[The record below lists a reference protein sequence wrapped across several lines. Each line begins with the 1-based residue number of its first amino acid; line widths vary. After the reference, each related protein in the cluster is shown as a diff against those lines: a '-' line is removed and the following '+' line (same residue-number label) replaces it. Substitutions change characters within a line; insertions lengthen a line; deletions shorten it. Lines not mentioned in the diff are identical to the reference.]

1 MTHREGRLRAGPR
14 LFLTFAEVKPMDV
27 FQTMRFFTAVA
38 QTGSFTAAA
47 QLLDTTTT
55 NVSKAV
61 SSLEARLQTRLINR
75 TTRRLA
81 LTEAGLRY
89 LQRCEK
95 ILEEIRDA
103 EEEAGTAH
111 IKPVG
116 RLKIHAMSAIGNH
129 YVIDAIAQ
137 YRETHPSVLFDLTLT
152 NRLPDLLEEGYDMS
166 IVLARE
172 LPDSGFVAQRLG
184 TTYSILC
191 ASPAYLKKRG
201 IPDSPGAL
209 GSHDCLRLVNTV
221 MPVEH
226 WAFEGPDGVE
236 AINIPESP
244 FHVNTADAMS
254 VAISTGMGIG
264 IQPIA
269 SAVDGLK
276 AGTLVRVLPEY
287 HFEELNLFAIY
298 PSRKFVDAKIK
309 TWVEFLKESIP
320 GLLAADEKI
329 VAASKKQLR

>member
-1 MTHREGRLRAGPR
+1 
-14 LFLTFAEVKPMDV
+14 MDI
-27 FQTMRFFTAVA
+27 FQTMRFFVAVA

-47 QLLDTTTT
+47 QILDTTTT

-61 SSLEARLQTRLINR
+61 TSLEARLQTRLINR

-81 LTEAGLRY
+81 LTEAGVRY

-95 ILEEIRDA
+95 ILDEVREAD
-103 EEEAGTAH
+103 EEAGTAH
-111 IKPVG
+111 ITPVG

-129 YVIDAIAQ
+129 YVIDAIAK
-137 YRETHPSVLFDLTLT
+137 YRETHPSVMFDLTLT

-166 IVLARE
+166 IVLARD

-184 TTYSILC
+184 ITYSILC

-201 IPDSPGAL
+201 HPDSPGSL
-209 GSHDCLRLVNTV
+209 GVHDCLRIVNTV
-221 MPVEH
+221 MPVEN

-236 AINIPESP
+236 TVNVPISP
-244 FHVNTADAMS
+244 FHVNTADAMT
-254 VAISTGMGIG
+254 VAIKNGMGIG

-269 SAVDGLK
+269 SAVDGLR
-276 AGTLVRVLPEY
+276 AGTLVRVLPDY
-287 HFEELNLFAIY
+287 HFEEFNLFAIY

-309 TWVEFLKESIP
+309 TWVEFLKDYIP
-320 GLLAADEKI
+320 GLLASDEDI
-329 VAASKKQLR
+329 VGSPAKP

>member
-1 MTHREGRLRAGPR
+1 
-14 LFLTFAEVKPMDV
+14 MDI
-27 FQTMRFFTAVA
+27 FQTMRFFVAVA

-61 SSLEARLQTRLINR
+61 TSLEARLQTRLINR

-81 LTEAGLRY
+81 LTEAGIRY

-95 ILEEIRDA
+95 ILEEVREAD
-103 EEEAGTAH
+103 EEAGTAH
-111 IKPVG
+111 TTPVG

-129 YVIDAIAQ
+129 YVIDAIAK
-137 YRETHPSVLFDLTLT
+137 YRETHPSVMFDLTVT

-166 IVLARE
+166 IVLARD

-184 TTYSILC
+184 VTYSILC
-191 ASPAYLKKRG
+191 ASPAYLQKRG
-201 IPDSPGAL
+201 YPDSPGAL
-209 GSHDCLRLVNTV
+209 AEHDCLRIVNTV
-221 MPVEH
+221 MPVEN

-236 AINIPESP
+236 TVTIPDSP
-244 FHVNTADAMS
+244 IHVNTADAMTI
-254 VAISTGMGIG
+254 AIIKGMGIG

-269 SAVDGLK
+269 SAVVGLRS
-276 AGTLVRVLPEY
+276 GTLVRVLPDY
-287 HFEELNLFAIY
+287 QFEEFNLFAIY

-309 TWVEFLKESIP
+309 TWVDFLKNYIP
-320 GLLAADEKI
+320 VLLAADEEVVGSAEK
-329 VAASKKQLR
+329 R

>member
-1 MTHREGRLRAGPR
+1 MKT
-14 LFLTFAEVKPMDV
+14 MDV
-27 FQTMRFFTAVA
+27 FQTMRFFVAVA
-38 QTGSFTAAA
+38 QSGSFTAAA
-47 QLLDTTTT
+47 EILDTTTT

-81 LTEAGLRY
+81 LTEAGIRY

-95 ILEEIRDA
+95 ILDEVREAD
-103 EEEAGTAH
+103 EEAGTAQVM
-111 IKPVG
+111 PVG

-129 YVIDAIAQ
+129 YVIEAIAK
-137 YRETHPSVLFDLTLT
+137 YRESHPSVMFDLTLT

-166 IVLARE
+166 IVLARD

-184 TTYSILC
+184 MTYSILC

-201 IPDSPGAL
+201 MPDSPGSL
-209 GSHDCLRLVNTV
+209 GSHDCLRIVNTV
-221 MPVEH
+221 MPVDN
-226 WAFEGPDGVE
+226 WVFEGPQGME
-236 AINIPESP
+236 TINIPLSP
-244 FHVNTADAMS
+244 FHINTADGMTI
-254 VAISTGMGIG
+254 AIKNGMGIG

-269 SAVDGLK
+269 SAVDGLR
-276 AGTLVRVLPEY
+276 AGTLVRVLPTY
-287 HFEELNLFAIY
+287 HFESLNIFAIY

-320 GLLAADEKI
+320 GLLASDEKI
-329 VAASKKQLR
+329 AGS

>member
-1 MTHREGRLRAGPR
+1 
-14 LFLTFAEVKPMDV
+14 MDV
-27 FQTMRFFTAVA
+27 FQTMRFFMAVA
-38 QTGSFTAAA
+38 QSGSFTAAA

-61 SSLEARLQTRLINR
+61 SSLETRLQTRLINR

-81 LTEAGLRY
+81 LTEAGTRY

-95 ILEEIRDA
+95 ILEEVREA
-103 EEEAGTAH
+103 EQEAGTAQ
-111 IKPVG
+111 INPVG

-129 YVIDAIAQ
+129 YVIDAIAK

-166 IVLARE
+166 IVLARD

-201 IPDSPGAL
+201 TPDTPGSLAA
-209 GSHDCLRLVNTV
+209 HDCLRIVNTV
-221 MPVEH
+221 MPVQH
-226 WAFEGPDGVE
+226 WAFDGPEGMETVDT
-236 AINIPESP
+236 PESP
-244 FHVNTADAMS
+244 FHVNTADAMT
-254 VAISTGMGIG
+254 VAINLGMGIG
-264 IQPIA
+264 IQPVA
-269 SAVDGLK
+269 SAVAGLK
-276 AGTLVRVLPEY
+276 AGTLVRVLPQY

-309 TWVEFLKESIP
+309 TWVEFLKDYLP
-320 GLLAADEKI
+320 GLLATDEKI
-329 VAASKKQLR
+329 AGSSRKQKA

>member
-1 MTHREGRLRAGPR
+1 
-14 LFLTFAEVKPMDV
+14 MDI
-27 FQTMRFFTAVA
+27 FQTLRFFVAVA

-61 SSLEARLQTRLINR
+61 TSLEARLQTRLINR

-81 LTEAGLRY
+81 LTEAGVRY

-95 ILEEIRDA
+95 ILEEVREAD
-103 EEEAGTAH
+103 EEAGTAH
-111 IKPVG
+111 ITPVG

-129 YVIDAIAQ
+129 YVIDAIAK
-137 YRETHPSVLFDLTLT
+137 YRETHPSVMFDLTLT

-166 IVLARE
+166 IVLARD

-184 TTYSILC
+184 ITYSILC

-201 IPDSPGAL
+201 HPASPGAL
-209 GSHDCLRLVNTV
+209 GAHDCLRIVNTV
-221 MPVEH
+221 MPVEN
-226 WAFEGPDGVE
+226 WAFEGPEGVE
-236 AINIPESP
+236 TVNIPVSP
-244 FHVNTADAMS
+244 FHVNTADAMT
-254 VAISTGMGIG
+254 VAIKNGMGIG

-269 SAVDGLK
+269 SAVDGLR
-276 AGTLVRVLPEY
+276 AGTLVRVLPDY
-287 HFEELNLFAIY
+287 HFEEFNLFAIY

-309 TWVEFLKESIP
+309 TWVEFLKGYIP
-320 GLLAADEKI
+320 GLLASDEDI
-329 VAASKKQLR
+329 VGSPAKP

>member
-1 MTHREGRLRAGPR
+1 
-14 LFLTFAEVKPMDV
+14 MDV

-38 QTGSFTAAA
+38 QSGSFTAAA
-47 QLLDTTTT
+47 QLLDSTTTS
-55 NVSKAV
+55 VSKAV

-89 LQRCEK
+89 LQRCER
-95 ILEEIRDA
+95 ILEEVREA
-103 EEEAGTAH
+103 EEEAGTAQ
-111 IKPVG
+111 IKPIG

-129 YVIDAIAQ
+129 YVIDAIAR
-137 YRETHPSVLFDLTLT
+137 YRETHPSVMFDLTLT

-166 IVLARE
+166 IVLARD

-184 TTYSILC
+184 VTYSILC
-191 ASPAYLKKRG
+191 ASPAYVKKRG

-209 GSHDCLRLVNTV
+209 GSHDCLRIVNTV

-226 WAFEGPDGVE
+226 WAFEGPEGAETV
-236 AINIPESP
+236 NIALSP
-244 FHVNTADAMS
+244 FHVNTADAMT
-254 VAISTGMGIG
+254 VAIKSGMGIG
-264 IQPIA
+264 IQPIG
-269 SAVDGLK
+269 SAVEGLR

-309 TWVEFLKESIP
+309 TWVDFLKSTIP
-320 GLLAADEKI
+320 VSLASDEKI
-329 VAASKKQLR
+329 VCASKKAKRF

>member
-1 MTHREGRLRAGPR
+1 
-14 LFLTFAEVKPMDV
+14 MDV
-27 FQTMRFFTAVA
+27 FQTMRFFVAVA
-38 QTGSFTAAA
+38 QSGSFTAAA
-47 QLLDTTTT
+47 ELLDTTT

-89 LQRCEK
+89 LQRCEN
-95 ILEEIRDA
+95 ILDEVREA

-111 IKPVG
+111 IMPVG
-116 RLKIHAMSAIGNH
+116 RLKIHAMGAIGNH
-129 YVIDAIAQ
+129 YVIDAIAK
-137 YRETHPSVLFDLTLT
+137 YRETHPSVMFDLTLT

-166 IVLARE
+166 IVLARD

-184 TTYSILC
+184 ITYSILC

-201 IPDSPGAL
+201 HPDSPGAL
-209 GSHDCLRLVNTV
+209 GSHDCLRIVNTI
-221 MPVEH
+221 MPAGNWV
-226 WAFEGPDGVE
+226 FEGPEGVE
-236 AINIPESP
+236 TVNIPLSP
-244 FHVNTADAMS
+244 FHVNTADAMT
-254 VAISTGMGIG
+254 VAITNGMGIG

-269 SAVDGLK
+269 SAVDGLR

-287 HFEELNLFAIY
+287 HFEEFNLYAIY

-309 TWVEFLKESIP
+309 TWVEFLKSHIP
-320 GLLAADEKI
+320 GMLATDEKI
-329 VAASKKQLR
+329 VGLRRQR

>member
-1 MTHREGRLRAGPR
+1 
-14 LFLTFAEVKPMDV
+14 MDI
-27 FQTMRFFTAVA
+27 FQTMRFFVAVA

-61 SSLEARLQTRLINR
+61 TSLEARLQTRLINR

-81 LTEAGLRY
+81 LTEAGIRY

-95 ILEEIRDA
+95 ILDDMREAD
-103 EEEAGTAH
+103 EEAGTAH
-111 IKPVG
+111 VTPVG

-129 YVIDAIAQ
+129 YVIDAIAK
-137 YRETHPSVLFDLTLT
+137 YRETQPSVMFDLTLT

-166 IVLARE
+166 IVLARD

-184 TTYSILC
+184 ITYSILC

-201 IPDSPGAL
+201 YPQSPAAL
-209 GSHDCLRLVNTV
+209 VEHDCLRIVNTV
-221 MPVEH
+221 MPVEN

-236 AINIPESP
+236 TITIPVSP
-244 FHVNTADAMS
+244 FHVNTADAMT
-254 VAISTGMGIG
+254 VAISNAMGIG

-269 SAVDGLK
+269 SAVAGLK

-287 HFEELNLFAIY
+287 QFEEFNVFAIY
-298 PSRKFVDAKIK
+298 PSRKFVDAKIR
-309 TWVEFLKESIP
+309 TWVEFLKDYMP
-320 GLLAADEKI
+320 KLLASDEDI
-329 VAASKKQLR
+329 AGRAAVHR

>member
-1 MTHREGRLRAGPR
+1 
-14 LFLTFAEVKPMDV
+14 MDV
-27 FQTMRFFTAVA
+27 FQTMRFFMAVA
-38 QTGSFTAAA
+38 QSGSFTAAA

-81 LTEAGLRY
+81 LTEAGIRY

-95 ILEEIRDA
+95 ILDEVREA
-103 EEEAGTAH
+103 EQEAGTAQTN
-111 IKPVG
+111 PAG

-137 YRETHPSVLFDLTLT
+137 YRERHPSVLFDLTLT

-184 TTYSILC
+184 ITYSILC
-191 ASPAYLKKRG
+191 ASPAYLQKRG
-201 IPDSPGAL
+201 TPDTPGSLAT
-209 GSHDCLRLVNTV
+209 HDCLRIVNTV
-221 MPVEH
+221 MPVQH
-226 WAFEGPDGVE
+226 WVFEGPEGVE
-236 AINIPESP
+236 TVDTPESP
-244 FHVNTADAMS
+244 FHVNTADAMTI
-254 VAISTGMGIG
+254 AITQGMGIG
-264 IQPIA
+264 IQPVA
-269 SAVDGLK
+269 SAAAGLK
-276 AGTLVRVLPEY
+276 TGALVRVLPAY
-287 HFEELNLFAIY
+287 HFEELNLYAIY

-309 TWVEFLKESIP
+309 TWVEFLKDCMP
-320 GLLAADEKI
+320 GLLAANEKTAQSSI
-329 VAASKKQLR
+329 KA

>member
-1 MTHREGRLRAGPR
+1 
-14 LFLTFAEVKPMDV
+14 MDI
-27 FQTMRFFTAVA
+27 FQTMRFFVAVA

-47 QLLDTTTT
+47 QMLDTTTT

-61 SSLEARLQTRLINR
+61 TSLEARLQTRLINR

-81 LTEAGLRY
+81 LTEAGVRY

-95 ILEEIRDA
+95 ILDEVREAD
-103 EEEAGTAH
+103 EEAGTAH
-111 IKPVG
+111 ITPVG

-129 YVIDAIAQ
+129 YVIDAIAK
-137 YRETHPSVLFDLTLT
+137 YRETHPSVMFDLTLT

-166 IVLARE
+166 IVLARD

-184 TTYSILC
+184 ITYSILC

-201 IPDSPGAL
+201 HPDSPGAL
-209 GSHDCLRLVNTV
+209 GAHDCLRIVNTV
-221 MPVEH
+221 MPVEN

-236 AINIPESP
+236 TVNVPISP
-244 FHVNTADAMS
+244 FHVNTADAMT
-254 VAISTGMGIG
+254 VAIKNGMGIG

-269 SAVDGLK
+269 SAVDGLR
-276 AGTLVRVLPEY
+276 AGTLVRVLPDY
-287 HFEELNLFAIY
+287 HFEEFNLFAIY

-309 TWVEFLKESIP
+309 TWVAFLKDYIP
-320 GLLAADEKI
+320 GLLASDEDI
-329 VAASKKQLR
+329 VGSPAKP